1 MFQIP
6 KELLFHSLSCRTL
19 ENCPC
24 SYVCTLHKAHNAFLS
39 TSFFVLSVGS
49 IFLPKINSVFHLSI
63 YVWGTFP
70 VSTLSCRYG
79 MAVSWLTAL
88 VMTVVHDRVP
98 DMAKYAKV

>member
-1 MFQIP
+1 MKYESQAKILKYVPDPQRAPLPLPFLQNAGKLP
-6 KELLFHSLSCRTL
+6 LLLCMHTMIFFRLAKSKCRIQ
-19 ENCPC
+19 
-24 SYVCTLHKAHNAFLS
+24 F
-39 TSFFVLSVGS
+39 
-49 IFLPKINSVFHLSI
+49 IHLC
-63 YVWGTFP
+63 VGTFP